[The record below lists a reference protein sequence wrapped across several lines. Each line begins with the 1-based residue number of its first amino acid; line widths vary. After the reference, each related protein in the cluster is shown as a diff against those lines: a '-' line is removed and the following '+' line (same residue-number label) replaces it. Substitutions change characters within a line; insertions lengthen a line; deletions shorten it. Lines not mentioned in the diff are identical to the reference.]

1 MFFDRMLRNFPG
13 EASPQHQATALCW
26 EPHRSQPP
34 DEEAAILGFSELTV
48 DKQLLSAVSPITVGH
63 TAAGGAEAALC
74 AAVGSSA
81 PRRCVTGEVE

>member
-13 EASPQHQATALCW
+13 KASPQHQATALCW
-26 EPHRSQPP
+26 EPLRSQPP

-48 DKQLLSAVSPITVGH
+48 DKQLHSALSAITVGH
-63 TAAGGAEAALC
+63 TAGGGAKAALC

-81 PRRCVTGEVE
+81 PRCCVTGGVK